1 MVLTVIANIKA
12 RNDAADKV
20 RARLSKLVEPTRREK
35 GCVEYTLYQDNDNP
49 SVFIFYENWES
60 QTDLDAHMKS
70 PHFKE
75 CFAAIEGLFDIEVHL
90 MSEVVLN
97 ARR

>member
-1 MVLTVIANIKA
+1 MLLTVVATIKA
-12 RNDAADKV
+12 RNDTADKI
-20 RARLSKLVEPTRREK
+20 RARLSRLVEPTRKEK

-70 PHFKE
+70 AHFKE
-75 CFAAIEGLFDIEVHL
+75 CFAAIEGMYDIEVHL
-90 MSEVVLN
+90 MSEVL
-97 ARR
+97 

>member
-1 MVLTVIANIKA
+1 MLLTVVATIKS
-12 RNDAADKV
+12 RNDTADKI
-20 RARLSKLVEPTRREK
+20 RARLSRLVEPTRKEK

-70 PHFKE
+70 AHFKG
-75 CFAAIEGLFDIEVHL
+75 CFAAIEGMYDIEVHL
-90 MSEVVLN
+90 MSEVL
-97 ARR
+97 

>member
-1 MVLTVIANIKA
+1 MLLTVVATIKA
-12 RNDAADKV
+12 RNDTAEEV
-20 RARLSKLVEPTRREK
+20 RARLSRLVEPTRKEK

-75 CFAAIEGLFDIEVHL
+75 CFAAIEGMFDLDVQL
-90 MSEVVLN
+90 MSEVL
-97 ARR
+97 